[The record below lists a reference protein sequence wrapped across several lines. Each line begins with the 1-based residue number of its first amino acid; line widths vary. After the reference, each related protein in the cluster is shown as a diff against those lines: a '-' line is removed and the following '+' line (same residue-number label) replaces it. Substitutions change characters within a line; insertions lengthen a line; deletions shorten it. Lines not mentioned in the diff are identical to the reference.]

1 MSCHIKR
8 IKIGALSLLNCIYE
22 GVSYFFCNSEQRSLF
37 ANLAT
42 NNVQDGILVSQCI
55 RTCIVI
61 IVNVT
66 AHLPCIMFK
75 GIVKRCFHFFLSEL
89 HGPIYMLSLSV
100 CETVYNWN
108 PEKCTS
114 ITWIDSKKW
123 KYCQLRARRALMLFN
138 YVLLRTWRAL
148 SP

>member
-22 GVSYFFCNSEQRSLF
+22 GVSYFFYNSEQRSLF

-42 NNVQDGILVSQCI
+42 NNAQDGILVSQCI

-66 AHLPCIMFK
+66 AHLPCIMLKALLNDASIFFYLSCMAIYAFTQWLWN
-75 GIVKRCFHFFLSEL
+75 GVKLKS
-89 HGPIYMLSLSV
+89 
-100 CETVYNWN
+100 W
-108 PEKCTS
+108 CTIAS
-114 ITWIDSKKW
+114 SSDSKKW
-123 KYCQLRARRALMLFN
+123 KYRQLRDRRALMLFN